1 MTKGGFMIYFDNA
14 ATGGFKPYS
23 VIDFAQTTIRF
34 LSANPGRSAHRLS
47 VNGMQTIVNTR
58 NAFADYFSCNS
69 DRVIFTKNC
78 TESLN
83 LAIFGTL
90 KNGGHVITTV
100 FEHNSVLR
108 PLTALKEKGLI
119 SLDIVS
125 PYDQKD
131 LTACIKE
138 KIKDNTYMIVCTA
151 VSNVTGFELP
161 IAEIGALAK
170 EKGLIF
176 LVDGAQGGGH
186 IHLDMKEQ
194 NISMLCLAGHKGLC
208 GIMTSGVLLFDE
220 SVDVEPL
227 IFGGTGSESFNLSQP
242 TCYPDRLESGTLS
255 LPAIGSLLEGLK
267 YIKANRK
274 NFAGHLYLTTEK
286 LINALNEI
294 EGITT
299 YSKPNQSGI
308 VAFAVKDISSEQVA
322 DILNKDYDIAVRGG
336 LHCAPL
342 MHKFL
347 DTLDS
352 GLVRVS
358 LAVQNS
364 SKEIAFFLSA
374 IKDIVKNKK
383 EW

>member
-1 MTKGGFMIYFDNA
+1 MIYFDNA
-14 ATGGFKPYS
+14 STGGFKPYS
-23 VIDFAQTTIRF
+23 VIDFAQNTIRF
-34 LSANPGRSAHRLS
+34 LSANPGRSAHRLALA
-47 VNGMQTIVNTR
+47 GMQTIVQTR
-58 NAFADYFSCNS
+58 GAFADYFSCNS
-69 DRVIFTKNC
+69 DRVVFTKNC

-90 KNGGHVITTV
+90 KDGGHVITTV

-108 PLTALKEKGLI
+108 PLFALKEKGLI

-125 PYDQKD
+125 PTEQKD
-131 LTACIKE
+131 LVTAIKE
-138 KIKDNTYMIVCTA
+138 KIKDNTYMIVCNA
-151 VSNVTGFELP
+151 VSNVTGLALP
-161 IAEIGALAK
+161 IAEIGAIAK

-208 GIMTSGVLLFDE
+208 GIMTSGILLFDD
-220 SVDVEPL
+220 SVEVEPL
-227 IFGGTGSESFNLSQP
+227 IYGGTGTESNSLIQP
-242 TCYPDRLESGTLS
+242 TAYPERLESGTLN

-267 YIKANRK
+267 YIKTNRK
-274 NFAGHLYLTTEK
+274 NFASHLFSMTEK

-294 EGITT
+294 DGITT

-308 VAFAVKDISSEQVA
+308 VAFSIKDISSEQVA

-347 DTLDS
+347 GTFDG
-352 GLVRVS
+352 GLIRVS

-364 SKEIAFFLSA
+364 SKELEYFLSA
-374 IKDIVKNKK
+374 IKNIAKTSL
-383 EW
+383 